1 MIVNVMSDKK
11 IVEVW
16 LTNAEKSD
24 ICVRDSLKMLYA
36 KYKPMKYTV
45 AVFYSGKNDLYS
57 NTLDLLKYN
66 KKRIAEFEVQRE
78 KTANG

>member
-1 MIVNVMSDKK
+1 MVVNVISDKK

-16 LTNAEKSD
+16 LTRTEKSD
-24 ICVRDSLKMLYA
+24 TCVRDSLKMLYA

-45 AVFYSGKNDLYS
+45 AVFHSGKNDLYG

-66 KKRIAEFEVQRE
+66 KKQIAELEVQRE